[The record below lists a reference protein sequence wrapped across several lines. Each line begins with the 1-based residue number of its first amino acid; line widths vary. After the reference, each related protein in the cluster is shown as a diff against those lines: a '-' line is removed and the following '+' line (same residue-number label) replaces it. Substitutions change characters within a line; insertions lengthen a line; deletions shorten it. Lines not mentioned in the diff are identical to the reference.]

1 MADDRLNRIE
11 ALFSEWARDRQPGT
25 SLAIVDKGEVVLKKS
40 FGMADLEHGVPLS
53 SSSIFYICSIS
64 KQFCCTALL
73 MLESEGKLSLDD
85 EVQKHLPELARFDRK
100 LTIRHL
106 LNNSSGLRDELTLM
120 LLSGVS
126 FEQTI
131 SRDDLFDLVTRQ
143 RTLDF
148 DPATRYR
155 YSNSN
160 FMLATVIIE
169 RVSGEDFRAYL
180 SRRIFKPLG
189 MTSSRLC
196 DDNSELAPHL
206 ARPYTRDGGGAW
218 HKNWTLTELSGDGG
232 ILSNIDDMLIW
243 HANYRQ
249 NRLQP
254 NDLLARLSTRGRME
268 NGEAISYG
276 LGLRVQ
282 EYRGHRVFMHG
293 GGWPGYSHELCHFPD
308 DDLGILL
315 FSNRDDTRPTFMTR
329 AIADIWLGLKA
340 PGAPAPALAPERF
353 AGRYFDMTEGY
364 TMSLTAEGGRLVADV
379 VDYKFWLEQTG
390 PDRFETAIGPHPF
403 SLRVIGPADA
413 KYPTMEATLD
423 GGQKLVFEHPVPAQ
437 LSPEQLGAYAGTY
450 DTPELAAGYVV
461 EAVDDRLSI
470 QLKRSFPKPGR
481 QTLAP
486 LGDDLFAVQLPMAGV
501 KPATGT
507 IGFLRGPGN
516 VVEGLRINIGRVTN
530 LRLTRK
536 PG

>member
-11 ALFSEWARDRQPGT
+11 SLFAEWARDRQPGT

-40 FGMADLEHGVPLS
+40 FGMADLEHDVPLS
-53 SSSIFYICSIS
+53 SSSIFYICSIT

-73 MLESEGKLSLDD
+73 MLEAEGKLSLDD
-85 EVQKHLPELARFDRK
+85 EVQKHLPELARFGRK

-120 LLSGVS
+120 VLSGVS

-131 SRDDLFDLVTRQ
+131 TRDDLFDLVTRQ

-160 FMLATVIIE
+160 FMLASVIVE
-169 RVSGEDFRAYL
+169 RVSGEDFRAFL
-180 SRRIFKPLG
+180 SKRIFKPLG
-189 MTSSRLC
+189 MNATRLC

-232 ILSNIDDMLIW
+232 ILSNVDDMLIW
-243 HANYRQ
+243 HANYRH
-249 NRLQP
+249 NRLEP
-254 NDLLARLSTRGRME
+254 KDLLERLATRGRME
-268 NGEAISYG
+268 NGAAISYG

-282 EYRGHRVFMHG
+282 EYRGRRAFMHG
-293 GGWPGYSHELCHFPD
+293 GGWPGYSHELAHFPE

-315 FSNRDDTRPTFMTR
+315 FSNRDDTRPTFMVR
-329 AIADIWLGLKA
+329 AIADIWLGLET
-340 PGAPAPALAPERF
+340 PPAPAAALAPERF
-353 AGRYFDMTEGY
+353 AGRYYDRDEGY
-364 TMSLTAEGGRLVADV
+364 TMSLAAEGGRLVADV

-390 PDRFETAIGPHPF
+390 LDGFDTAIGPHPF
-403 SLRVIGPADA
+403 SLRVVGPVDA

-423 GGQKLVFEHPVPAQ
+423 GGQKLTFAHPIPAQ
-437 LSPEQLGAYAGTY
+437 LSAEQLGAYAGTY
-450 DTPELAAGYVV
+450 DTPELAAAYVV

-470 QLKRSFPKPGR
+470 QLKRRFPKPGR

-486 LGDDLFAVQLPMAGV
+486 LGDDMFAVQLLSLGS
-501 KPATGT
+501 KPTTGT
-507 IGFLRGPGN
+507 VTFLRGAGN
-516 VVEGLRINIGRVTN
+516 VVEGMRMNIGRVTN
-530 LRLTRK
+530 LRLIRK